1 MNEYLN
7 KVSNPSQTINR
18 GSTEGMVQ
26 PSTTGTNN
34 GKKNKKLRRNF
45 SLGRLGFVLF
55 IFVLAAI
62 VSAIIILVIRSSGA
76 STASKINTKEYQ
88 AVFLNSSDG
97 QVYFGKLSSLNAQYY
112 MLTDIYYVRVQQ
124 VQPGAAKTDTS
135 SNISLVKLGNEIHGP
150 EDAMYINKSSVMF
163 WENLKSSGQVVK
175 AIQQYQANQ
184 AKGTAN

>member
-1 MNEYLN
+1 M
-7 KVSNPSQTINR
+7 
-18 GSTEGMVQ
+18 
-26 PSTTGTNN
+26 
-34 GKKNKKLRRNF
+34 
-45 SLGRLGFVLF
+45 
-55 IFVLAAI
+55 
-62 VSAIIILVIRSSGA
+62 
-76 STASKINTKEYQ
+76 
-88 AVFLNSSDG
+88 
-97 QVYFGKLSSLNAQYY
+97 
-112 MLTDIYYVRVQQ
+112 QQ